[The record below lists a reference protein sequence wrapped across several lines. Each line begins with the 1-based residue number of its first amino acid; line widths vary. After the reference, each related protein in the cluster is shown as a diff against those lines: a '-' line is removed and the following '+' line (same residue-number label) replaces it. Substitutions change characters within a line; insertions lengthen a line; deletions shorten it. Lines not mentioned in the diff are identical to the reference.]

1 VNKLTTPGVL
11 ILMTMITACGDDVP
25 TVPVADKRPVE
36 LERHGHVRIDD
47 YFWLN
52 QREDPNVLGYLEAEN
67 AYADYQLE
75 SSAGLRSRLID
86 EMKSRIKEDDESAPY
101 RYGEYYYY
109 YRYEPGKEYPIHARK
124 RGSLDADEEILLDIN
139 SIAGDEA
146 YFHVDG
152 VRVSPDHRTLAYGVD
167 TRGRRFYN
175 LRFIDLEAGEHLED
189 EIPDVTPDFEWSS
202 DGSSIVYVRQ
212 DPETLRWYQAYHHV
226 LGDNADTLL
235 YEETDETFSIEP
247 YKSVSGQHIF
257 LASDSTTSSEVRFV
271 PADEPSQGFEI
282 FLPREPDHEYSVEDG
297 GDRFLILSNDGA
309 ENFQVL
315 ETPLDD
321 TSKSA
326 WQVVV
331 RHRDDLLI
339 EYIDVFAGHIAISG
353 VSRGVYR
360 LEILER
366 ADNNYLPVSFNEDA
380 FLVYTT
386 NNYDY
391 GRGTVRYMYE
401 SMTTPPSA
409 FDLDFETGES
419 ALVKR
424 KEIPGGF
431 DPADY
436 QSERLFAE
444 ARDGTPVP
452 VSLVYRKGIELD
464 GSNPLLQYGYGSYG
478 LSEEPDFDANLLSL
492 LDRGFVFAIAH
503 IRGGSEMG
511 RQWYYDGRQ
520 FEKMNTF
527 TDFIDVS
534 KFLVREGYTS
544 PGHLYARGGSA
555 GGLLMGVVGNMAPE
569 LYNGISTRVPFVDV
583 VTTMLDE
590 SIPLTTSEW
599 DEWGDPRQK
608 DFYDYMLSYSPY
620 DQVKRQ
626 AYPNMLVTAGLHDSQ
641 VQYWEP
647 AKWVAKLRGH
657 KTDDKLLLLVTDMQ
671 AGHSGKTGRFQRLED
686 TALYYAFFLELEGIS
701 E

>member
-436 QSERLFAE
+436 HSERLFAE